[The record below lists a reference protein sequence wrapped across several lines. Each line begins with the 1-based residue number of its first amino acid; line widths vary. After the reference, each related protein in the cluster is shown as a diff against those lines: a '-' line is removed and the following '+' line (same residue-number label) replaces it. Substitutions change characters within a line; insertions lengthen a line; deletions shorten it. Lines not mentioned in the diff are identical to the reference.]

1 MRKRF
6 LTLLTC
12 IFALLGFFPS
22 AILAG
27 SPIEDGVYY
36 ISNTTVEG
44 YLGLGAYHEADPYIY
59 YVTDGQPRT
68 ADGYW
73 LITNTRSGYTFRNEA
88 SGEFLVFTTNR
99 VDRYYKYMTLA
110 KESQGDKTEF
120 WNIMQGQDGAY
131 CIQSAANPE
140 YYWNLRGGA
149 NLMGTYKGSG
159 GSAANERYLFY
170 PKEGTNRVIGM
181 RGIR

>member
-88 SGEFLVFTTNR
+88 SGEYLVFTTNR
-99 VDRYYKYMTLA
+99 VDRYYKYMTRRSTGTSCRARTAHTAYRVQPILNTT
-110 KESQGDKTEF
+110 GTF
-120 WNIMQGQDGAY
+120 GAE
-131 CIQSAANPE
+131 P
-140 YYWNLRGGA
+140 
-149 NLMGTYKGSG
+149 T
-159 GSAANERYLFY
+159 
-170 PKEGTNRVIGM
+170 
-181 RGIR
+181 